1 MNTAQALADATR
13 RLRVIIHVD
22 HMCALVNLDL
32 SEMDR
37 IVQVQSTVWKAFRF
51 ELTSIMSFFFCI
63 ILVPLFLSDNL
74 WTLTSV
80 KETTLVTRMQTA
92 STPLDH
98 MNVTVSLDIPEMDK
112 IAQVNLM
119 HFV

>member
-1 MNTAQALADATR
+1 MNAAQALADATR

-22 HMCALVNLDL
+22 HMCAFVNLDL

-51 ELTSIMSFFFCI
+51 ELTSIMIFF
-63 ILVPLFLSDNL
+63 LHNL

-80 KETTLVTRMQTA
+80 KETTLVTRMQSA